1 MFADSGK
8 FLPKRRPM
16 EKNEAQKIVDTHVCK
31 GCGGNLVL
39 MLDRLPGSY
48 RAEYGYRC
56 VNKCDITQVGTKK
69 LGGLMQR
76 YAEGNVSQRDANIIK
91 ERMEGVISMDET
103 KIKPADGTAAQRF
116 TAIVLREFNGLTG
129 TDLGLNDFQKKLAQ
143 HLFVKVDIALKS
155 FEAKRKGSSVAPY
168 TWANVNLD
176 KLAVDA
182 IYRIDLGLD
191 ALIPNH
197 IHPVP
202 YFNERA
208 GKYDLD
214 LRVGYAGKD
223 YYHRKFAVDPP
234 VTVVYELVYSTDKF
248 KPIKLS
254 DGVSK
259 YEFEITQPF
268 DRGQVVGGFGYVIYD
283 DLRKNQLII
292 VSEEDFE
299 RSRKLARS
307 TEFWDNYPIEMRLKT
322 LVHRVTDKIPLDPTK
337 TNKSYAAVEKDDEI
351 IEGTFHELPAAS
363 ADELPNFDTPV
374 PPPGTLDPTAT
385 TGVQKAGEVQS
396 TQTQSTLENHRSSI
410 VELAKQHLGSDAYEK
425 IVRPYL
431 TATFNKHG
439 ISELTLDELPTV
451 DKWLAE
457 QISLTRGASASGT
470 PAPAGVDDK
479 TVNPGGQKSKP
490 RGRPKAESKEA
501 RPAEKLA
508 ETKKS
513 ERTEPA
519 VSQTVPQDQVRA
531 LVKELKDKHWSNEAI
546 KELLHTSTGK
556 KAGWDNNDVQTIRKA
571 VEAKEAKQAEAQLGA
586 TKTEPST
593 VDEVESFLNENEEKK
608 K

>member
-1 MFADSGK
+1 VNI
-8 FLPKRRPM
+8 R
-16 EKNEAQKIVDTHVCK
+16 EAESIVQHSICG

-103 KIKPADGTAAQRF
+103 KIKPADGAAQRF

-248 KPIKLS
+248 RPIKLS

-268 DRGQVVGGFGYVIYD
+268 ARGDVVGGFGYVIYD

-374 PPPGTLDPTAT
+374 PPPPAPPKRALDATAT
-385 TGVQKAGEVQS
+385 GGTAVQKEGEVQS
-396 TQTQSTLENHRSSI
+396 TQSLENHRSSI
-410 VELAKQHLGSDAYEK
+410 VELARKYLGADAYEK
-425 IVRPYL
+425 ILCPFFLSR
-431 TATFNKHG
+431 FEKQG
-439 ISELTLDELPTV
+439 ISSLNIDELSAT

-457 QISLTRGASASGT
+457 QISLAGASGT
-470 PAPAGVDDK
+470 PAAAGVDDK
-479 TVNPGGQKSKP
+479 TVNPGGQKGKP
-490 RGRPKAESKEA
+490 RGRTKAESKEG
-501 RPAEKLA
+501 EK
-508 ETKKS
+508 K
-513 ERTEPA
+513 TEAKTTREPPT
-519 VSQTVPQDQVRA
+519 VSSRVPTDQVQK
-531 LVKELKDKHWSNEAI
+531 LVKEMQAKNYTNDDI
-546 KELLHTSTGK
+546 KQLLRKATVSSENPEGK
-556 KAGWDNNDVQTIRKA
+556 KAGWDNNDVPAIRKTF
-571 VEAKEAKQAEAQLGA
+571 EAKEAQKAESQLGA
-586 TKTEPST
+586 AKDPST
-593 VDEVESFLNENEEKK
+593 VDEVESFLNKEQKE
-608 K
+608 